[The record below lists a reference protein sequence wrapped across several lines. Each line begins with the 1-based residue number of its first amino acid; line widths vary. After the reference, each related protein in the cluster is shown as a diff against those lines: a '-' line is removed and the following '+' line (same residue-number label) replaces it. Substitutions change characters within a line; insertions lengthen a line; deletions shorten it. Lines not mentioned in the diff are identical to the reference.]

1 MNIQPDLI
9 LTVLAFVL
17 TFGAFRTAIAQTTGS
32 TEIAQGIETET
43 SSIPLLIRIPAHLI
57 AKSVNRDFEQ
67 VAPVNQIVLGTTSKG
82 TSHCSGNITCVIR
95 DNPSGVSI
103 LCCIAGEVHSKT
115 FGTNGPAVIN
125 SMAATNYT
133 ASKELTFDGKVFACK
148 PATVTSRTEIT
159 ITGIRSSLPGLRGRL
174 VKRIATKR
182 SRETHAQA
190 EAIVGRQTESELCN
204 KIDADFENRLADMN
218 RQFEKKLSI
227 LRRFPA
233 VEKQLRLRSAI
244 DGIEVG
250 VGRPSA
256 NRSDIEEMRKPIG
269 EAVEIWLRRSE
280 DLVFEGSTAA
290 MLFTK
295 APLWLSSYFLEEPLF
310 LKPDQSKW
318 GVELQESW
326 IVIRLHE

>member
-9 LTVLAFVL
+9 LNVLAFVF
-17 TFGAFRTAIAQTTGS
+17 TVGSFNPAIAQTTRS
-32 TEIAQGIETET
+32 TEIAQGISTET
-43 SSIPLLIRIPAHLI
+43 SSIPLLLRIPAHLI

-67 VAPVNQIVLGTTSKG
+67 VSPVNQIVLGTTSKG
-82 TSHCSGNITCVIR
+82 ISHCSGNVTCVIR
-95 DNPSGVSI
+95 DNPTGVSI
-103 LCCIAGEVHSKT
+103 LCCIVGDVHSET
-115 FGTNGPAVIN
+115 CGTNCPAVIN
-125 SMAATNYT
+125 STAVTNYT
-133 ASKELTFDGKVFACK
+133 ASKELTFDGTMFACN

-182 SRETHAQA
+182 ARETHTQA
-190 EAIVGRQTESELCN
+190 EAIVGRQTESELCK
-204 KIDADFENRLADMN
+204 KIDADFEHRLADMN

-233 VEKQLRLRSAI
+233 VDKQLRLRSAI

-250 VGRPSA
+250 VAHPSA
-256 NRSDIEEMRKPIG
+256 NPSDEGEMRKPIG
-269 EAVEIWLRRSE
+269 ESVEIWLRRSE
-280 DLVFEGSTAA
+280 NLVSEGPTAA

-295 APLWLSSYFLEEPLF
+295 APSWLPSYFLEEPIF
-310 LKPDQSKW
+310 LKPDQRKW